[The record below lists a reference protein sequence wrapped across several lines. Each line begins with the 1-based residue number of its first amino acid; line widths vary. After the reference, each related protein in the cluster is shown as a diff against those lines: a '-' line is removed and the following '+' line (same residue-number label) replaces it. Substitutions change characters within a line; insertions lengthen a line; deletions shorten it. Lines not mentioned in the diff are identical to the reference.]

1 MTHRGTVSDR
11 VVGWTFVGVTVC
23 LSAAMIVRASLGH
36 SEGWWEWPIIGA
48 FAALFLFFGLA
59 LLMDDPPRWL
69 LLLVVVFYALAMAAF
84 GVVALVAPDAMVV
97 TVGRGPRTPGAA
109 RIMGAIFVAG
119 GLLSAAAAWL
129 MFGRRP
135 SR

>member
-1 MTHRGTVSDR
+1 M
-11 VVGWTFVGVTVC
+11 
-23 LSAAMIVRASLGH
+23 
-36 SEGWWEWPIIGA
+36 
-48 FAALFLFFGLA
+48 
-59 LLMDDPPRWL
+59 